1 MATEK
6 ELKDKIAKLKGLG
19 EDDLAAKYQKE
30 LDAMATSGKPAGK
43 ASSGDFVIPVT
54 EEEFEKT
61 TSKFAQAGLHI
72 SEFGMPEW
80 KTPNVSIA
88 FPFTITE
95 GADKS
100 KQNEIIAGVAPN
112 AVWKLREILTALE
125 VPYKKT
131 ANGQVAFSPMDV
143 VGKTG
148 KTQWIEQK
156 DTRSVEEGGKGSTY
170 TKPVAVLPM
179 SASAPEDLV

>member
-1 MATEK
+1 LSTEK

-19 EDDLAAKYQKE
+19 EDDLVAKYERE
-30 LDAMATSGKPAGK
+30 LATMQSKPVAEK
-43 ASSGDFVIPVT
+43 ASAGDFVIPVT
-54 EEEFEKT
+54 EEEFEKI
-61 TSKFAQAGLHI
+61 TSKFAQVGLHV

-95 GADKS
+95 GVDKG
-100 KQNEIIAGVAPN
+100 KGNEITAGVAPN

-131 ANGQVAFSPMDV
+131 NKGQVAFSPMDV
-143 VGKTG
+143 VGKIG

-156 DTRSVEEGGKGSTY
+156 DTRSVEEGGKGTTY
-170 TKPVAVLPM
+170 TKPVSVLPL
-179 SASAPEDLV
+179 SASAPEDIV

>member
-6 ELKDKIAKLKGLG
+6 ELRDKIAKLKSMG
-19 EDDLAAKYQKE
+19 EDDLVAKYEKE
-30 LDAMATSGKPAGK
+30 LATLSSGNAPAK
-43 ASSGDFVIPVT
+43 ASAGDMVIPVT

-61 TSKFAQAGLHI
+61 TSKFAQVGLHI
-72 SEFGMPEW
+72 SEFGMPYW
-80 KTPNVSIA
+80 KTAGVSIA

-95 GADKS
+95 EGADKG
-100 KQNEIIAGVAPN
+100 KENEIAAGVKKE
-112 AVWKLREILTALE
+112 AVWKLREILMALG
-125 VPYKKT
+125 VSSKKT
-131 ANGQVAFSPMDV
+131 ANGQVAFNPMDV
-143 VGKTG
+143 VGKIG

-170 TKPVAVLPM
+170 TKPVSVLPL